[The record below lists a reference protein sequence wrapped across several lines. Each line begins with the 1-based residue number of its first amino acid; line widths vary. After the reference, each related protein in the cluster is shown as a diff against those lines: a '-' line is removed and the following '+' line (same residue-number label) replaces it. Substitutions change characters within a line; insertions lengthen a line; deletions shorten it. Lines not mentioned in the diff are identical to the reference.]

1 MNRWPD
7 HDTFTAKF
15 PDDTPIISVADIF
28 LEEIGKL
35 FPSVD
40 FRFTEASGADLCH
53 FEVWRDDTDGDED
66 DRRERYREHVV
77 LNFFDDGDGSN
88 EVSGLCRC
96 EGKLTNAARS
106 GLERALTA
114 FGGSLT
120 VRGPRGQNKAEREFT
135 RTAETP
141 EISPF
146 FHAVSELAALMP
158 LHAAVEVMKIAAQ
171 PDARE
176 RMLDVVE
183 RFAPIAGTAN
193 ASTREARP

>member
-7 HDTFTAKF
+7 HDTFNAKF

-40 FRFTEASGADLCH
+40 FRFTEAAGADLCH
-53 FEVWRDDTDGDED
+53 FEVWRDDIDRDED

-77 LNFFDDGDGSN
+77 LNFFDEGEGSK

-96 EGKLTNAARS
+96 EGKLTDAARS
-106 GLERALTA
+106 ALERALTA

-120 VRGPRGQNKAEREFT
+120 VRGPRGQNQVVHEFS

-146 FHAVSELAALMP
+146 FHGVSELAELMP
-158 LHAAVEVMKIAAQ
+158 LHAAVEVMKVAAQ
-171 PDARE
+171 PDARG
-176 RMLDVVE
+176 RVLDVVE
-183 RFAPIAGTAN
+183 RFALIAGTAT
-193 ASTREARP
+193 ASTRWATP